1 MNSQK
6 RETAKSKSPK
16 SPKRG
21 GQPLLSRVRPLSALL
36 PASRVRVVKP
46 SLWNFPK
53 QPPLPQHQRYFE
65 APQRARTFSVSVKLR
80 EPPKPP
86 VEIIQIHSNPSN
98 PSKSPIPPIPQNIT
112 FEMLADLYTDE
123 LLLTEINNLEKNAEE
138 IAKKIINNN
147 NFEDTIARL
156 ISECKEK
163 VRRMLWNNFYTTLT
177 GNAKTLSGS
186 NGGNGGNGGN
196 TDDYDAWYG
205 DDASSKTAKPIV
217 VKWRFRL
224 SVFSFV
230 SRVLKYCIKLLSEQI
245 TDTDSVAPPA
255 RRHDRQYY
263 IDKMETMKKTILR
276 DLRKSGIIPEQL
288 KRIEANFVLVPKD
301 KVELAM
307 KVQDILESHSLSK
320 LHTAFPPDIRNSGVY
335 NRLYQPFTG
344 IRNTHLKLHG
354 MSLPYQFD
362 RIELLRNML
371 YILQRYDIKNFID
384 LHDCEGIT
392 NISGCNPYDLSGE
405 RDMFDLAVKVM
416 KTRGRQYINV
426 KGYVDMRSGSYSA
439 WLEISKIP
447 DTSVYETLVHCYMG
461 RGRTGSVL
469 LFLLL
474 RDCKNTPIDLLGYR
488 LREPHLRYESIF
500 ELRNV
505 IVSLFDDN
513 HTVKDVV
520 EELFNATDMKH
531 IRLLRQRL
539 NRIFFFLAKKHKVSH
554 VCLYRD
560 IPQKPK
566 IIDEI
571 RRRLRREKPK
581 WDDGDIE
588 YEYGKYP
595 SDATIISSEFSETEI
610 YEMSVI
616 EKMRNSDIE
625 RILNGYDISTRH
637 SM

>member
-16 SPKRG
+16 SPKSPKPPKPKRG

-36 PASRVRVVKP
+36 PEPLMRVVKP

-53 QPPLPQHQRYFE
+53 QRYFE
-65 APQRARTFSVSVKLR
+65 APQRARTFSVPVKLR

-86 VEIIQIHSNPSN
+86 VEIIQIHSN

-112 FEMLADLYTDE
+112 FEMLADLYSDE
-123 LLLTEINNLEKNAEE
+123 LLLTEIENLKKNAEK
-138 IAKKIINNN
+138 IANNIIKND
-147 NFEDTIARL
+147 NFDETIARL
-156 ISECKEK
+156 INECKEK
-163 VRRMLWNNFYTTLT
+163 VRLMLWNKFYTTLT
-177 GNAKTLSGS
+177 GDAKTLSG
-186 NGGNGGNGGN
+186 GNGSGNQS
-196 TDDYDAWYG
+196 DYDAWYG
-205 DDASSKTAKPIV
+205 DDAKSSKPIV

-230 SRVLKYCIKLLSEQI
+230 SRVLNYCIRLLTTHI
-245 TDTDSVAPPA
+245 TDTESVAPPA

-288 KRIEANFVLVPKD
+288 KQIEANFFLVPKD

-307 KVQDILESHSLSK
+307 KVQDILESHSLSE
-320 LHTAFPPDIRNSGVY
+320 LHTAFLPDIRNSGVY

-344 IRNTHLKLHG
+344 IRNTHLKLYG

-371 YILQRYDIKNFID
+371 YILQRYNIKNFID

-392 NISGCNPYDLSGE
+392 NSSGCNPYDLSVG
-405 RDMFDLAVKVM
+405 RAMFDLAVKVM
-416 KTRGRQYINV
+416 KTRGRHYINV

-447 DTSVYETLVHCYMG
+447 DTSVHETLVHCYMG

-474 RDCKNTPIDLLGYR
+474 RDCKNINIDLLGYR
-488 LREPHLRYESIF
+488 LHEPHLRYESIF
-500 ELRNV
+500 KLRNV

-513 HTVKDVV
+513 DTVNDVV

-539 NRIFFFLAKKHKVSH
+539 NRIFFFLAKKRNVSH

-560 IPQKPK
+560 IPPYPK
-566 IIDEI
+566 IIEEI
-571 RRRLRREKPK
+571 KRRLRREKPK

-616 EKMRNSDIE
+616 EKMNYRDIE
-625 RILNGYDISTRH
+625 RLLDGVSIA
-637 SM
+637 

>member
-6 RETAKSKSPK
+6 RETVKQPK
-16 SPKRG
+16 QPKPKRG

-36 PASRVRVVKP
+36 PASRVRVANS
-46 SLWNFPK
+46 SLWKFPK
-53 QPPLPQHQRYFE
+53 PQQPQRYFE
-65 APQRARTFSVSVKLR
+65 APQRARTYSVPVKLR

-86 VEIIQIHSNPSN
+86 VEIIQIHSNPSI
-98 PSKSPIPPIPQNIT
+98 PSIHSIPSNIT
-112 FEMLADLYTDE
+112 FEMLANLYTDE
-123 LLLTEINNLEKNAEE
+123 LLLTVMKIEYIEENAEE
-138 IAKKIINNN
+138 IAKNIIKND
-147 NFEDTIARL
+147 NFDETIARM

-163 VRRMLWNNFYTTLT
+163 VRLMLWNKFYTTLT
-177 GNAKTLSGS
+177 GDAKTLSG
-186 NGGNGGNGGN
+186 GNGSN

-205 DDASSKTAKPIV
+205 NDKSEKPKTAKPIV
-217 VKWRFRL
+217 VKWRFKL
-224 SVFSFV
+224 SIFSFI

-245 TDTDSVAPPA
+245 TDTESVAPHTG
-255 RRHDRQYY
+255 RHDRQYY
-263 IDKMETMKKTILR
+263 IDKMETMKATILR
-276 DLRKSGIIPEQL
+276 DLRINPEQL
-288 KRIEANFVLVPKD
+288 KRIEANFLVVPKD

-307 KVQDILESHSLSK
+307 KVQDILESHPLSK
-320 LHTAFPPDIRNSGVY
+320 LRTAFQPDIRNSWAY

-344 IRNTHLKLHG
+344 IRNIRKLYG

-371 YILQRYDIKNFID
+371 YLLQRCDIKNFID

-392 NISGCNPYDLSGE
+392 NSSGCNPYDLSVG

-439 WLEISKIP
+439 WLSISKIP

-461 RGRTGSVL
+461 KGRTGSVL

-474 RDCKNTPIDLLGYR
+474 RDYKNTNQYK
-488 LREPHLRYESIF
+488 LREPHLGYKSIF
-500 ELRNV
+500 ELSDALV
-505 IVSLFDDN
+505 ALFDDN
-513 HTVKDVV
+513 DTVNDVV
-520 EELFNATDMKH
+520 DELFNVSDMKH

-539 NRIFFFLAKKHKVSH
+539 NRIFFFLAKKRNVSH
-554 VCLYRD
+554 VCLYQD
-560 IPQKPK
+560 IPQDPL
-566 IIDEI
+566 IIKEI
-571 RRRLRREKPK
+571 KRRLRIEKPL

-595 SDATIISSEFSETEI
+595 SDAKIISSEFSKTTI

-616 EKMRNSDIE
+616 EKMNIEKMNIE
-625 RILNGYDISTRH
+625 RILNGYDISVAA
-637 SM
+637 

>member
-6 RETAKSKSPK
+6 RETAKSKPPK
-16 SPKRG
+16 PPKRG

-36 PASRVRVVKP
+36 PEPLMRVVKP

-53 QPPLPQHQRYFE
+53 QRYFE
-65 APQRARTFSVSVKLR
+65 APQRARTFSVPVKLR

-86 VEIIQIHSNPSN
+86 VEIIQIHSN

-112 FEMLADLYTDE
+112 FEMLADLYSDE
-123 LLLTEINNLEKNAEE
+123 LLLTEIENLEKNAEE
-138 IAKKIINNN
+138 IAKKIIKNN

-163 VRRMLWNNFYTTLT
+163 VRLMLWNNFYTTLT
-177 GNAKTLSGS
+177 GNAKTLSG
-186 NGGNGGNGGN
+186 GNGSGNQS
-196 TDDYDAWYG
+196 DYDAWYG
-205 DDASSKTAKPIV
+205 DDAKKSKPIV

-230 SRVLKYCIKLLSEQI
+230 SRVLNYCIRLLTTHI
-245 TDTDSVAPPA
+245 TDTESVAPPA

-288 KRIEANFVLVPKD
+288 KQIEANFFLVPKD

-307 KVQDILESHSLSK
+307 KVQDILESHSLSE

-371 YILQRYDIKNFID
+371 YLLQRYNIKNFID

-392 NISGCNPYDLSGE
+392 NSSGCNPYDLSVG
-405 RDMFDLAVKVM
+405 RAMFDLAVKVM

-474 RDCKNTPIDLLGYR
+474 RDCKNINIDLLGYR

-500 ELRNV
+500 KLRNV

-560 IPQKPK
+560 IPQKPE

-571 RRRLRREKPK
+571 RRLRREKPK

-610 YEMSVI
+610 YEMKVI

>member
-6 RETAKSKSPK
+6 RETAKPK
-16 SPKRG
+16 QPKQPKRG

-36 PASRVRVVKP
+36 PASRVRVANS
-46 SLWNFPK
+46 SLWKFPK
-53 QPPLPQHQRYFE
+53 PQQRYFE
-65 APQRARTFSVSVKLR
+65 APQRARTYSVPVKLR

-86 VEIIQIHSNPSN
+86 VEIIKIHSNHSIPS
-98 PSKSPIPPIPQNIT
+98 NIT
-112 FEMLADLYTDE
+112 FEMLANLYTDE
-123 LLLTEINNLEKNAEE
+123 LLLTVMKIEYIEENAKE
-138 IAKKIINNN
+138 IAKNIIKNDNLD
-147 NFEDTIARL
+147 ETIDRL
-156 ISECKEK
+156 INECKEK
-163 VRRMLWNNFYTTLT
+163 VRLMLWNKFYTTLT
-177 GNAKTLSGS
+177 GDAKTLSG
-186 NGGNGGNGGN
+186 GNGSN

-205 DDASSKTAKPIV
+205 NDKSEKPKPIV
-217 VKWRFRL
+217 VKWRFKL
-224 SVFSFV
+224 SIFSFI

-245 TDTDSVAPPA
+245 TDSESVAPPT

-263 IDKMETMKKTILR
+263 IDKMETMKATILR
-276 DLRKSGIIPEQL
+276 DLRINPEQL
-288 KRIEANFVLVPKD
+288 KRIEANFLVVPKD

-307 KVQDILESHSLSK
+307 KVQDILESHPLSK
-320 LHTAFPPDIRNSGVY
+320 LRTVFQPDIRNSWAY

-344 IRNTHLKLHG
+344 IRNIRKLYG

-371 YILQRYDIKNFID
+371 YLLQRCDIKNFID

-392 NISGCNPYDLSGE
+392 NTSECNPYDLSVG

-439 WLEISKIP
+439 WLSISKIP

-461 RGRTGSVL
+461 KGRTGSVL

-474 RDCKNTPIDLLGYR
+474 RDYKNIEYK
-488 LREPHLRYESIF
+488 LREPHLGYKSIF
-500 ELRNV
+500 ELSDALV
-505 IVSLFDDN
+505 ALFDDN
-513 HTVKDVV
+513 DTVNDVV
-520 EELFNATDMKH
+520 DELFNVSDMKH

-539 NRIFFFLAKKHKVSH
+539 NRIFFFLAKKRKVSH

-560 IPQKPK
+560 IPQDPL
-566 IIDEI
+566 IIKEI
-571 RRRLRREKPK
+571 KRRLKREKQQ

-595 SDATIISSEFSETEI
+595 SDAKIISSEFSETTI
-610 YEMSVI
+610 YEISVI
-616 EKMRNSDIE
+616 EKKNIE
-625 RILNGYDISTRH
+625 QILNGYDISTRR

>member
-6 RETAKSKSPK
+6 RETAKSKPPK
-16 SPKRG
+16 PPKRG

-36 PASRVRVVKP
+36 PEPLMRVVKP

-53 QPPLPQHQRYFE
+53 QRYFE
-65 APQRARTFSVSVKLR
+65 APQRARTFSVPVKLR

-86 VEIIQIHSNPSN
+86 VEIIQIHSN

-112 FEMLADLYTDE
+112 FEMLADLYSDE
-123 LLLTEINNLEKNAEE
+123 LLLTEIENLEKNAEE
-138 IAKKIINNN
+138 IANNIIKNN

-163 VRRMLWNNFYTTLT
+163 VRLMLWNNFYTTLT
-177 GNAKTLSGS
+177 GNAKTLSG
-186 NGGNGGNGGN
+186 GNGSGNQS
-196 TDDYDAWYG
+196 DYDAWYG
-205 DDASSKTAKPIV
+205 DDAKKSKPIV

-230 SRVLKYCIKLLSEQI
+230 SRVLNYCIRLLTTHI
-245 TDTDSVAPPA
+245 TDTESVAPPA

-288 KRIEANFVLVPKD
+288 KQIEANFFLVPKD

-307 KVQDILESHSLSK
+307 KVQDILESHSLSE

-371 YILQRYDIKNFID
+371 YLLQRYNIKNFID

-392 NISGCNPYDLSGE
+392 NSSGCNPYDLSVG
-405 RDMFDLAVKVM
+405 RAMFDLAVKVM

-474 RDCKNTPIDLLGYR
+474 RDCKNINIDLLGYR

-500 ELRNV
+500 KLRNV

-560 IPQKPK
+560 IPQKPE

-571 RRRLRREKPK
+571 RRLRREKPK

-610 YEMSVI
+610 YEMKVI

>member
-1 MNSQK
+1 M
-6 RETAKSKSPK
+6 
-16 SPKRG
+16 
-21 GQPLLSRVRPLSALL
+21 
-36 PASRVRVVKP
+36 RVVKP

-53 QPPLPQHQRYFE
+53 PPPLPQHQQYFE

-86 VEIIQIHSNPSN
+86 VEIIQIHSNPS
-98 PSKSPIPPIPQNIT
+98 KSPIPPIPSGIT
-112 FEMLADLYTDE
+112 FEMLANLYSDE
-123 LLLTEINNLEKNAEE
+123 LLLTEIENLKKNAEE

-163 VRRMLWNNFYTTLT
+163 VRRMLWNKFYTTLT
-177 GNAKTLSGS
+177 GNAKTLSG
-186 NGGNGGNGGN
+186 GNGSGNQS
-196 TDDYDAWYG
+196 DYDAWYG
-205 DDASSKTAKPIV
+205 DDASSKSSKTAKPIV

-263 IDKMETMKKTILR
+263 IDKMETMKATILR

-288 KRIEANFVLVPKD
+288 KRIETNFVLVPKD

-307 KVQDILESHSLSK
+307 KVQDILESHSLSE

-344 IRNTHLKLHG
+344 IRNIRNTHLKLHG

-405 RDMFDLAVKVM
+405 RAMFDLAVKVM

-474 RDCKNTPIDLLGYR
+474 RDCKNINIDFLGYR